1 MFSNQKE
8 LMAAI
13 NANIDAALQQAAPK
27 VKEVLLS
34 HIQSDIYDAY
44 QPQKYERRGLL
55 GSGENIV
62 WDVTDHT
69 LTVKDMTPG
78 NTPIGVGRTPAG
90 NQLIGIIQTGA
101 QGNGLGKW
109 KGAFARPAVA
119 NAQDEVNQSSII
131 HDALKKRFG

>member
-13 NANIDAALQQAAPK
+13 NANIDAALREAAPK
-27 VKEVLLS
+27 VKDILLS
-34 HIQSDIYDAY
+34 HIKSDIYDAY
-44 QPQKYERRGLL
+44 DPKFYERRGALE
-55 GSGENIV
+55 SGNNIV
-62 WDVTDHT
+62 WQVTDHT
-69 LTVKDMTPG
+69 LVVKDMTPG
-78 NTPIGVGRTPAG
+78 NTPIGVGKTPAG

-119 NAQDEVNQSSII
+119 NAQDELDNSSVIR
-131 HDALKKRFG
+131 DALKNRFG